1 MVFSFYSVVYLRP
14 ATSENFYLIHGTT
27 FSLDQSRDTRLI
39 RGFLGIAL
47 LISLCTLIL
56 FLSVLELYNIRSLGS
71 SGLNQFLIFD
81 QLLVNYRIL
90 VCKIFICIFLVLY
103 FGYYYLNS
111 RQVLSYSVDY
121 IILTL
126 LSTTGGFLLLSANN
140 FLVLF
145 LSLEL
150 ISIPLYIL
158 VSSKITSNYSTE
170 AGLKYLIIGALSS
183 GFILFGLSLIYG
195 FTGISSFSDLLLL
208 FSDDINL
215 LNDFKLPTI
224 LNLLTDENNN
234 LTSFFSIA
242 GYVFLFFGLFMKM
255 GIAPFHFWMPDVYIG
270 SPNHIT
276 LFLMTVQKAIMWF
289 FIFDCFATKMPQAFN
304 NFFSVPLICIIV
316 LNLALGIFPAL
327 LQNKYKNLLVYSS
340 IGGNALLILPILTGD
355 FIAFVFFLVVYILTT
370 FLSFFTYF
378 KTRTIYLTL
387 LNKFYSLKSLYI
399 ISPILSFSFTF
410 AMLSASG
417 LPPTIGFISKFY
429 VYFTSFESFP

>member
-14 ATSENFYLIHGTT
+14 VTSENFYLIHGTT

-56 FLSVLELYNIRSLGS
+56 FLSILELYNIRSLGS

-158 VSSKITSNYSTE
+158 VSSKLTSNYSTE

-195 FTGISSFSDLLLL
+195 FTGVSSFSDLLLL

-215 LNDFKLPTI
+215 LSDFKFHTI
-224 LNLLTDENNN
+224 LNLLTEENNN

-255 GIAPFHFWMPDVYIG
+255 GIAPFHF
-270 SPNHIT
+270 
-276 LFLMTVQKAIMWF
+276 
-289 FIFDCFATKMPQAFN
+289 
-304 NFFSVPLICIIV
+304 
-316 LNLALGIFPAL
+316 
-327 LQNKYKNLLVYSS
+327 
-340 IGGNALLILPILTGD
+340 
-355 FIAFVFFLVVYILTT
+355 
-370 FLSFFTYF
+370 
-378 KTRTIYLTL
+378 
-387 LNKFYSLKSLYI
+387 
-399 ISPILSFSFTF
+399 
-410 AMLSASG
+410 
-417 LPPTIGFISKFY
+417 
-429 VYFTSFESFP
+429 